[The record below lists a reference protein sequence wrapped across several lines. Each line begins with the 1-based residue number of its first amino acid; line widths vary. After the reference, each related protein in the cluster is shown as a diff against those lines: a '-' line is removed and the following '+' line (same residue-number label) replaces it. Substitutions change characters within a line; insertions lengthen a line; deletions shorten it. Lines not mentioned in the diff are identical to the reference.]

1 MNKIECDIL
10 VALYRGGFANQRELA
25 EAAGC
30 SLGSANKAL
39 KTLEAE
45 QMIDSKFEIT
55 SKAKRL
61 LCQNKPQRA
70 VILAAGYGMR
80 MAPINTDTPKGL
92 LEAHGEKLIER
103 TLKQLHFAGIN
114 EIYIVV
120 GYMKEKF
127 EYLIDKYNVK
137 LIYNKDY
144 AEKNNLYSL
153 KCAADYLENAYII
166 PCDIRCE
173 KNPYSEHEL
182 YSWYMLSDERDGK
195 YGVEIGRNG
204 EIVLDNNGKKQYKMI
219 GICYLNS
226 EKSKSV
232 RQKADTLCL
241 DNSNNDLFWEET
253 LTNKNKMNIYAKVM
267 SRFDIAE
274 INTYEQLRDLDEDS
288 AHLKTKAIE
297 LICRVFDAASKD
309 ITNIAVQ
316 KKGMTN
322 RSFTFVCKG
331 KKYIMRVPGEGTEFL
346 INRENEAAVY
356 SVINKTGIC
365 DNVIYIDPKTGYKIT
380 EFIDN
385 TSVCNPFDENDV
397 KEAMMFLKQFHSKKL
412 KVSHTFD
419 IFGQIEFYE
428 SLWQGKDS
436 VFIDYKTTKNN
447 VLSLKEYI
455 DSHANEKVLTH
466 IDAVPD
472 NFLIYKDGDK
482 KFVKLIDWEY
492 AGMQDPH
499 VDIAMFAIYTG
510 YNKEQ
515 LDKLIDIYFEGA
527 CSEENRIKIY
537 CYVACC
543 GLLWSNWCE
552 YKRNLGVEFGE
563 YSLLQYRYA
572 KEYYKKA
579 KKRMEKLKGNENE

>member
-1 MNKIECDIL
+1 
-10 VALYRGGFANQRELA
+10 
-25 EAAGC
+25 
-30 SLGSANKAL
+30 
-39 KTLEAE
+39 
-45 QMIDSKFEIT
+45 
-55 SKAKRL
+55 
-61 LCQNKPQRA
+61 
-70 VILAAGYGMR
+70 
-80 MAPINTDTPKGL
+80 
-92 LEAHGEKLIER
+92 
-103 TLKQLHFAGIN
+103 
-114 EIYIVV
+114 
-120 GYMKEKF
+120 
-127 EYLIDKYNVK
+127 
-137 LIYNKDY
+137 
-144 AEKNNLYSL
+144 
-153 KCAADYLENAYII
+153 
-166 PCDIRCE
+166 
-173 KNPYSEHEL
+173 
-182 YSWYMLSDERDGK
+182 
-195 YGVEIGRNG
+195 
-204 EIVLDNNGKKQYKMI
+204 
-219 GICYLNS
+219 
-226 EKSKSV
+226 
-232 RQKADTLCL
+232 
-241 DNSNNDLFWEET
+241 
-253 LTNKNKMNIYAKVM
+253 
-267 SRFDIAE
+267 
-274 INTYEQLRDLDEDS
+274 
-288 AHLKTKAIE
+288 
-297 LICRVFDAASKD
+297 
-309 ITNIAVQ
+309 
-316 KKGMTN
+316 
-322 RSFTFVCKG
+322 
-331 KKYIMRVPGEGTEFL
+331 MRVPGEGTEFL

-579 KKRMEKLKGNENE
+579 KKRMENLKGNENE